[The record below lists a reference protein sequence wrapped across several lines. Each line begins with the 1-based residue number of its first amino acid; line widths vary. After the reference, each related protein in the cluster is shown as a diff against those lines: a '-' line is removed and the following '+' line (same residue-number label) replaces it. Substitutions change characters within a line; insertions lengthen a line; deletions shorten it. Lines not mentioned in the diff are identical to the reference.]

1 MSESLQT
8 CSITRSSWSSSF
20 CSPDYDET
28 HTHIIKTIK
37 KFSNFSVLNCHPF
50 SVLSQLFFLLGL
62 SFSLPLFFL
71 TEFIFCG
78 HLQSILIFSLLRL
91 QCSFHTTVLFVFL
104 YPNEPLFWDP
114 NRAEVSPALN
124 INTKRTKWNKNLLFL
139 CSFLQRV
146 LITSQGIL

>member
-8 CSITRSSWSSSF
+8 CSITRSSWSSNF

-28 HTHIIKTIK
+28 HTHTHTHRKKTIK
-37 KFSNFSVLNCHPF
+37 KMSKFSVPNYHPF
-50 SVLSQLFFLLGL
+50 SFLSQLFFLLGL

-71 TEFIFCG
+71 IEFILCG

-91 QCSFHTTVLFVFL
+91 QCSFPTTVLFVFL

-114 NRAEVSPALN
+114 NRAEVSPTLN
-124 INTKRTKWNKNLLFL
+124 INTKRTK
-139 CSFLQRV
+139 
-146 LITSQGIL
+146 

>member
-28 HTHIIKTIK
+28 HTHKIRTIK
-37 KFSNFSVLNCHPF
+37 KISNFSVLNCHPF

-78 HLQSILIFSLLRL
+78 HLQSILIFPFLDFSAPSPLLSCL
-91 QCSFHTTVLFVFL
+91 CFYILTSHYFGIQIELKLVLH
-104 YPNEPLFWDP
+104 
-114 NRAEVSPALN
+114 
-124 INTKRTKWNKNLLFL
+124 
-139 CSFLQRV
+139 
-146 LITSQGIL
+146 